1 MVKPE
6 SASHEDREKEVENT
20 RPSTAAD
27 SQPTIE
33 EKGTK
38 YPIDLPS
45 TILLSSSMVLAIA
58 STGSLFE
65 LFGENSQLPLA
76 VTAGIAVVG
85 LPLGAYLFYAAILK
99 GTAETEEDDKQF
111 LSRN

>member
-1 MVKPE
+1 
-6 SASHEDREKEVENT
+6 
-20 RPSTAAD
+20 
-27 SQPTIE
+27 
-33 EKGTK
+33 
-38 YPIDLPS
+38 
-45 TILLSSSMVLAIA
+45 MVLAIA

-65 LFGENSQLPLA
+65 LFGENSQLPHA